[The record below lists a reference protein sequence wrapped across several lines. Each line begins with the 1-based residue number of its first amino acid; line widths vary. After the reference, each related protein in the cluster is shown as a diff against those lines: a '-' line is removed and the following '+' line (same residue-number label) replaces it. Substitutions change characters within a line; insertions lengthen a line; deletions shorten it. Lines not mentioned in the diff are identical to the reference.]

1 MKKKGTETADVE
13 VELNLARD
21 KLKQG
26 LFTMAENYVESVK
39 NRLKT
44 IIDKCRRAI
53 TGGKYGFLYRCG
65 FDL

>member
-1 MKKKGTETADVE
+1 MQRQIADMKKRGVDTSDVE

-26 LFTMAENYVESVK
+26 LFTMSESYVESVK

-44 IIDKCRRAI
+44 M
-53 TGGKYGFLYRCG
+53 
-65 FDL
+65 